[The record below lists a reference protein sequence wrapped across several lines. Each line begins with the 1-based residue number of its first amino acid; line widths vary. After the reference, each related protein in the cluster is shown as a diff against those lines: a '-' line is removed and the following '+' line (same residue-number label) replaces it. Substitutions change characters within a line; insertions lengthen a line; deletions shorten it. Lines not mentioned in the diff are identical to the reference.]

1 MNLIRRL
8 TEQVTNQIADGEVVE
23 RSASVVKE
31 LVENALDAQA
41 MRIGG
46 RNHDLW
52 FRARLEFPLGT
63 TANLAQR
70 SQIAEPNPVQ
80 RANVAST
87 EWCIH
92 SFSTVWLGF
101 AWLKPVF
108 CIQNVYTASGS
119 LTIDKLTFALVLY
132 AP

>member
-52 FRARLEFPLGT
+52 FRTRLEFPLGT

-80 RANVAST
+80 RANVPST
-87 EWCIH
+87 ERVYTRFRHGLACVCVAKTRVLYTKCIH
-92 SFSTVWLGF
+92 CKWLTD
-101 AWLKPVF
+101 
-108 CIQNVYTASGS
+108 N
-119 LTIDKLTFALVLY
+119 
-132 AP
+132 